1 MKKIKLTYLLLLLS
15 TLSTFAVPAFRGI
28 MVMTQPDGT
37 SLSVLRYGDES
48 FSYTTTD
55 DGFVV
60 QQNELGFYEYAA
72 MDVWGAIRTRGVV
85 AKNSSNRNN
94 KEKRFLKNPSTFGT
108 RISDIVAP
116 NRRRSVVSQ
125 KSYPLSGNPKSLVIL
140 AEFTNKKFSV
150 PNPQQAYTAL
160 LNQAGYSTNGGTGS
174 ARDYFSDNSN
184 GVFAPDFIVVGPVSL
199 DQTYNYYG
207 QNINGSDANP
217 RQMIIDACKKA
228 DTLGV
233 DFSEYDTDGDGFVD
247 NVFVYYAGYN
257 AAEGGPDDA
266 VWPHRWTLSTPY
278 PIDGKKIN
286 DYACT
291 SELKGNSGSNMC
303 GIGTFVHEFGHVL
316 GLPDF
321 YATNGAKHAT
331 LGSWDVM
338 DAGPYNNAGR
348 TPPGYSAYERF
359 FLGWL
364 TPTVLNQPSLVT
376 LESLLSTNK
385 ACLITQSRTHNLN
398 GKSPSPTQFILLE
411 NRQKSDWDAYLPGHG
426 LLVTRVN
433 YNASTWRDNGPNNIA
448 TALGVDIIEA
458 GMYAVNSA
466 SDPFPGTANVTSFRP
481 TLRSGIDIDI
491 DINQPLT
498 YISESGGIVSFRYD
512 GGGAGFPHY
521 EAFPKTLNPFITVQE
536 QPSDSQLFA
545 VVGTKLIEPLKL
557 SLKNG
562 ANFSIRPMVN
572 PSSEWVN
579 TTFSLSPMADSTLNV
594 NVAIRYLPLLASFDE
609 FHRDTLVITADKYT
623 TYEIPLK
630 GQSGRP
636 ILVEVPVA
644 RTATDTTSSSFVA
657 NWDAAFDATGYYLSV
672 YAFTGTENTLSEG
685 FASFKDDIIPTD
697 WLSNFTTNDKTIFG
711 KEEPSLTFS
720 SSSDTLYSERYLFPI
735 EKISFWMHSLGAT
748 GSKLFVDGFDGENW
762 ERIQVVDI
770 NATMKKVVKELSLPA
785 SNTYSRF
792 RMMYEKNNGKMLFDD
807 FTVHFTQ
814 NVTYVYHHKYT
825 TNLSEELSGLSSNT
839 TYKYRVQAT
848 DKTPYY
854 ENITGYSNEI
864 EVLTTQFILNDPTQ
878 LTIRVK
884 SSGGGYEV
892 EVTEF
897 DANHR
902 LYIYS
907 IQGQVLAEV
916 TPTSNIISIP
926 TLPENGMYIL
936 KYSKKDAIKRADPST
951 KLFYHIN

>member
-85 AKNSSNRNN
+85 AKNSYNRSN
-94 KEKRFLKNPSTFGT
+94 KEKRFLKKSMTFGT
-108 RISDIVAP
+108 RISDIVVP

-228 DTLGV
+228 DTLGI
-233 DFSEYDTDGDGFVD
+233 DFTEYDTDGDGIVD
-247 NVFVYYAGYN
+247 NVFVYYAGFN
-257 AAEGGPDDA
+257 AAEGGPSDA
-266 VWPHRWTLSTPY
+266 VWPHRWMLSP
-278 PIDGKKIN
+278 PFVIDGKKIV

-321 YATNGAKHAT
+321 YATNDSTHAT

-348 TPPGYSAYERF
+348 TPPAYSSYERF
-359 FLGWL
+359 SLGWL
-364 TPTVLNQPSLVT
+364 TPTVLKQPDLVT
-376 LESLLSTNK
+376 LESLLSSNT
-385 ACLITQSRTHNLN
+385 ACMITESRSHNLN
-398 GKSPSPTQFILLE
+398 GGSPNSPQFLMLE
-411 NRQKSDWDAYLPGHG
+411 NRQKTGWDAYVPGHG

-433 YNASTWRDNGPNNIA
+433 YNKSTWSANGPNNIA
-448 TALGVDIIEA
+448 TALGVDIVEA
-458 GMYAVNSA
+458 GSYAVNSA
-466 SDPFPGTANVTSFRP
+466 SDPFPGTANVTFYRP
-481 TLRSGIDIDI
+481 TLRNGT

-498 YISESGGIVSFRYD
+498 YITEMNGKITFRYD

-521 EAFPKTLNPFITVQE
+521 EAFPKTLNTFVTVQE
-536 QPSDSQLFA
+536 QASDSQLFA

-562 ANFSIRPMVN
+562 ANFSIRSMAN

-579 TTFSLSPMADSTLNV
+579 TTFSLSPMGDSTLNV

-636 ILVEVPVA
+636 VLVEVPIA
-644 RTATDTTSSSFVA
+644 RVATDTTSSSFVA

-672 YAFTGTENTLSEG
+672 YSFTGTKNTISEG
-685 FASFKDDIIPTD
+685 FTSFMTDSVPTD
-697 WLSNFTTNDKTIFG
+697 WLSNFTTKQITIYG
-711 KEEPSLTFS
+711 NETPSLVFS
-720 SSSDTLYSERYLFPI
+720 SNSDTLLSERYLFPI
-735 EKISFWMHSLGAT
+735 EKISFWIHSMSAT

-762 ERIQVVDI
+762 DRIQVIDI
-770 NATMKKVVKELSLPA
+770 NATMKKIIKELPLPA
-785 SNTYSRF
+785 SNTFSRF
-792 RMMYEKNNGKMLFDD
+792 RITYEKAQGNVLLDD

-814 NVTYVYHHKYT
+814 NVTYVCRHKFT
-825 TNLSEELSGLSSNT
+825 TQLSEELSGLSSNT

-848 DKTPYY
+848 DKTLYY
-854 ENITGYSNEI
+854 ENITDYSNEI

-892 EVTEF
+892 EVAEF

-907 IQGQVLAEV
+907 IQGQVLAEI

-936 KYSKKDAIKRADPST
+936 KYSKKDAIKRVDPST
-951 KLFYHIN
+951 KLFYHLN